1 MSIDDKYIRFIRS
14 QNYVVIFISSKY
26 ENSTKKKISNRLSMQ
41 TGAVQQNETNL
52 HNKCI
57 LKN

>member
-1 MSIDDKYIRFIRS
+1 MNYSVTKLYCNDDFYQIWKF
-14 QNYVVIFISSKY
+14 Y
-26 ENSTKKKISNRLSMQ
+26 EKKISNRLSMQ

>member
-1 MSIDDKYIRFIRS
+1 MNYLQRIIWS